1 MKMKTKL
8 KLFLISC
15 FLILGSSLFAQNHW
29 TPEPEG
35 GDVMSGFVKVSIDGT
50 PQDRIGLEIAAFCDG
65 KVRGVAIQNE
75 QVLPFG
81 TYYAA
86 GLYIKNP
93 NQQVTRFKVY
103 DPETSL
109 ELVTDYTKIFT
120 AGDITGNS
128 SMINPLIIDFF
139 QSPFDPTTIVGYSQ
153 TMTLSAAIAIDGVL
167 QEREDLQLAVFSGD
181 NLRGFMRPVKEY
193 DNDNNFIIA
202 QFTAA
207 FIEGNTNGE
216 PLTYRLYDPILGQE
230 LIFDPFNYESNTDAN
245 GKCHLPSVFT
255 PETQFGDEDHTV
267 IINFLSPASPVAQI
281 GSIKYL
287 TLNDAVDAVQ
297 NGQTITVISD
307 FSQTEAVEFPAGMN
321 LTLDLNGFNVEVSG
335 EGSITVSGNLTL
347 VDNAGGASFT
357 TTESNFIIN
366 EDAQLY
372 HTLAGIRATAVKS
385 IEQTTDGWDGIASPM
400 TAGSILNIETNG
412 INELYYYD
420 ETGSE
425 QNGLEWVAM
434 AETSD
439 NSYTLNEAGRGYLYA
454 NSVDPNQPQYES
466 SFFFDFEDGTLNGW
480 TTIDADDD
488 GDCWDNDGDILKSYT
503 YLGTEDYIV
512 TSDKYTLNED
522 FVLSFDWELSARK
535 NSEEYLAVVFST
547 DNVNF
552 GVIYDLRVTAVS
564 SAVTNNDT
572 ESLNLQSI
580 ADFVNGNEEDYADI
594 NDYVGQNVYIGF
606 LHNNSDGR
614 YASLDNIRLT
624 SGAKSARADEGA
636 ILNFA
641 GVLNHEDV
649 SYDLTYT
656 DSQLLK
662 GFHLLGNPFAHNINV
677 MNVWNETLANG
688 YYAISNRGEWLARS
702 TDNVAEVIAPME
714 AFLIKAG
721 QAGELTIRKNAG
733 AKRSSSNGS
742 LMISV
747 TNGELRDDAYVSF
760 NAGIGLDK
768 ISHRNENAPM
778 LYIPAQDKNYAVAVM
793 DKEVKEIPLSFE
805 AKQMGQYT
813 ISAEALNCE
822 FEELYLIDK
831 QTGTTTNLKLEDY
844 TFIARTGDDEERFV
858 ITKSLSGTNP
868 ESHDESFIYIDN
880 GDLVVKNIEGEGHVR
895 VFDVLGRPVAEFM
908 AVESARISTE
918 RFGNGIYVIQM
929 SDENG
934 VKVQKILID

>member
-1 MKMKTKL
+1 MKRKF
-8 KLFLISC
+8 KLFLIGC
-15 FLILGSSLFAQNHW
+15 FLILSTSLFGQDHW
-29 TPEPEG
+29 IAVPAG
-35 GDVMSGFVKVSIDGT
+35 SGNTMNVTLNPYINGVKVAEAGYEGAVFCNGIVRAVSKTAVHPVIPGVCTIGFTIDNDK
-50 PQDRIGLEIAAFCDG
+50 PERMKF
-65 KVRGVAIQNE
+65 K
-75 QVLPFG
+75 
-81 TYYAA
+81 
-86 GLYIKNP
+86 LYDHVNNI
-93 NQQVTRFKVY
+93 
-103 DPETSL
+103 
-109 ELVTDYTKIFT
+109 ELITDYSVIFNLT
-120 AGDITGNS
+120 APVQGANV
-128 SMINPLIIDFF
+128 DFF
-139 QSPFDPTTIVGYSQ
+139 YSPFDPTTIAGYSGS
-153 TMTLSAAIAIDGVL
+153 MTIKAIIAIDGVT
-167 QEREDLQLAVFSGD
+167 QTRDDLQLAVFSGD
-181 NLRGFMRPVKEY
+181 NLRGFVRSTYEEGDPY
-193 DNDNNFIIA
+193 
-202 QFTAA
+202 A
-207 FIEGNTNGE
+207 FCDAVVIEGSVNGD
-216 PLTYRLYDPILGQE
+216 PLTYRLYDPVLGQE
-230 LIFDPFNYESNTDAN
+230 LIFDPNNFTNYPELPQTFTADAAP
-245 GKCHLPSVFT
+245 L
-255 PETQFGDEDHTV
+255 ETYP
-267 IINFLSPASPVAQI
+267 IMNFLSPASPVVEI
-281 GSIKYL
+281 VGGGKYL
-287 TLNDAVDAVQ
+287 TLKDAVNVVQ
-297 NGQTITVISD
+297 NGQTIRVLDNI
-307 FSQTEAVEFPAGMN
+307 SQTEAVEFPAGMN
-321 LTLDLNGFNVEVSG
+321 LTLDLNGCDVEVSG

-372 HTLAGIRATAVKS
+372 HTLAGINATAVKS

-439 NSYTLNEAGRGYLYA
+439 NSYTLDEAGRGYLYA

-466 SFFFDFEDGTLNGW
+466 SFFFDFNDGTLNGW

-488 GDCWDNDGDILKSYT
+488 GYCWYNYEGVLNSDSDPK
-503 YLGTEDYIV
+503 TEDYIV

-522 FVLSFDWELSARK
+522 FVLSFDWELSASRRTT
-535 NSEEYLAVVFST
+535 EHLAVVFST

-552 GVIYDLRVTAVS
+552 GVIYDLEVAANN
-564 SAVTNNDT
+564 SAVTDNGT
-572 ESLNLQSI
+572 ESLDLQSI
-580 ADFVNGNEEDYADI
+580 AEFVSGYEENYADI

-606 LHNNSDGR
+606 LHNNSTGS
-614 YASLDNIRLT
+614 YSSLDNIRLT
-624 SGAKSARADEGA
+624 SGTKSARADEGA

-721 QAGELTIRKNAG
+721 QAGKLTIRKNANSNS
-733 AKRSSSNGS
+733 KRSSSNGS
-742 LMISV
+742 LKLSV

-831 QTGTTTNLKLEDY
+831 QTGTTTNLNLEDY

>member
-15 FLILGSSLFAQNHW
+15 FLILSSSVFAQKHW
-29 TPEPEG
+29 S
-35 GDVMSGFVKVSIDGT
+35 DVVGNDPQLFRVYTKISIDGVINT
-50 PQDRIGLEIAAFCDG
+50 STQLEIAAFCGNFVASINQTYSPLGNMANLPIRCDATDDG
-65 KVRGVAIQNE
+65 AVISFKLYDHENQIEYVSDYTTNYVAGGGQLGAIQA
-75 QVLPFG
+75 P
-81 TYYAA
+81 
-86 GLYIKNP
+86 
-93 NQQVTRFKVY
+93 
-103 DPETSL
+103 
-109 ELVTDYTKIFT
+109 
-120 AGDITGNS
+120 IT
-128 SMINPLIIDFF
+128 IDFHLPNTDDEWYWDDEVP
-139 QSPFDPTTIVGYSQ
+139 SGGEDAMTIYASI
-153 TMTLSAAIAIDGVL
+153 LIDNIVQNDENTPRL
-167 QEREDLQLAVFSGD
+167 QMAVFSGSE
-181 NLRGFMRPVKEY
+181 LRGRTSPVVNPFIANSYVTTVAFAGTDGETISFKLYNPADEIVYETEY
-193 DNDNNFIIA
+193 TVTFQSKGVVGLATSPQPINFI
-202 QFTAA
+202 
-207 FIEGNTNGE
+207 
-216 PLTYRLYDPILGQE
+216 
-230 LIFDPFNYESNTDAN
+230 
-245 GKCHLPSVFT
+245 T
-255 PETQFGDEDHTV
+255 PYF
-267 IINFLSPASPVAQI
+267 AAQI
-281 GSIKYL
+281 NETRYASLKDAIAAAVNNNLIK
-287 TLNDAVDAVQ
+287 
-297 NGQTITVISD
+297 VINNI
-307 FSQTEAVEFPAGMN
+307 SQTEAVEFPAGMN
-321 LTLDLNGFNVEVSG
+321 LTLDLNGYNVEVSG

-347 VDNAGGASFT
+347 VNNAGGASFT

-366 EDAQLY
+366 EGAQFY
-372 HTLAGIRATAVKS
+372 HTLAGIHATAVKS

-400 TAGSILNIETNG
+400 TAESILNIETNG

-434 AETSD
+434 DETSD
-439 NSYTLNEAGRGYLYA
+439 NSYTLDEAGRGYLYA
-454 NSVDPNQPQYES
+454 NSVDPNPNQPQVETVV
-466 SFFFDFEDGTLNGW
+466 FDFEGGTLDGW
-480 TTIDADDD
+480 TTIDD
-488 GDCWDNDGDILKSYT
+488 GNDGICWEV
-503 YLGTEDYIV
+503 EDGVAKINTVKNEDDYMV
-512 TSDKYTLNED
+512 TSKQYLLNED
-522 FVLSFDWELSARK
+522 FVLSFD
-535 NSEEYLAVVFST
+535 
-547 DNVNF
+547 
-552 GVIYDLRVTAVS
+552 IYANPTSNTNRVSYTI
-564 SAVTNNDT
+564 TIFET
-572 ESLNLQSI
+572 
-580 ADFVNGNEEDYADI
+580 EEDYNIEGKYLEIYSDVVIESTSGPISLTYDEI
-594 NDYVGQNVYIGF
+594 NENVEGEWLGLSEKPVCIAFVHNGRKDDYF
-606 LHNNSDGR
+606 MT
-614 YASLDNIRLT
+614 LDNISIT
-624 SGAKSARADEGA
+624 STSADDGNDTNGA

-721 QAGELTIRKNAG
+721 EAGKLTIRKNAG

-831 QTGTTTNLKLEDY
+831 QTGTTTNLNLEDY

>member
-1 MKMKTKL
+1 MKMNTKL
-8 KLFLISC
+8 RLFLVSC
-15 FLILGSSLFAQNHW
+15 FFILNLSVLAQNHW
-29 TPEPEG
+29 NFTPPASYDKTLTVYLQTTIN
-35 GDVMSGFVKVSIDGT
+35 GDNLNSKNFEVAAFIDGE
-50 PQDRIGLEIAAFCDG
+50 L
-65 KVRGVAIQNE
+65 RGVARPQDQLYDYFGDVYYLYVKGQSSDIGKIVTFKFFDHDNPTE
-75 QVLPFG
+75 GEYGSDYIVEFKEGQVGSIGSF
-81 TYYAA
+81 
-86 GLYIKNP
+86 
-93 NQQVTRFKVY
+93 VT
-103 DPETSL
+103 
-109 ELVTDYTKIFT
+109 
-120 AGDITGNS
+120 
-128 SMINPLIIDFF
+128 IDFHPVHWTYEGD
-139 QSPFDPTTIVGYSQ
+139 SDWINRTTVVAQ
-153 TMTLSAAIAIDGVL
+153 TYINGVL
-167 QEREDLQLAVFSGD
+167 QERTDIEIAAFYGD
-181 NLRGFMRPVKEY
+181 ELRGLTRPERLGDDINY
-193 DNDNNFIIA
+193 A
-202 QFTAA
+202 WFTYLSVA
-207 FIEGNTNGE
+207 GQSSDTE
-216 PLTYRLYDPILGQE
+216 PLTFKLYDHATGKELLQE
-230 LIFDPFNYESNTDAN
+230 ETDQYIYAN
-245 GKCHLPSVFT
+245 EDQASY
-255 PETQFGDEDHTV
+255 GDEDNPWYL
-267 IINFLSPASPVAQI
+267 NFIAVQDVAQI
-281 GSIKYL
+281 GDITYPS
-287 TLNDAVDAVQ
+287 LNDALAAAV
-297 NGQTITVISD
+297 NNDLIKVINNI
-307 FSQTEAVEFPAGMN
+307 SQTEAVEFPAGMN
-321 LTLDLNGFNVEVSG
+321 LTLDLNGYDVEVSG

-372 HTLAGIRATAVKS
+372 HTLAGINATAVKS

-420 ETGSE
+420 ETGLE

-434 AETSD
+434 AETPD

-480 TTIDADDD
+480 DNLGGWMLNSDEPIDGSYDLNLPEPSSD
-488 GDCWDNDGDILKSYT
+488 G
-503 YLGTEDYIV
+503 YLV
-512 TSDKYTLNED
+512 TQNQYAITNSS
-522 FVLSFDWELSARK
+522 VLSFDVVRYGAR
-535 NSEEYLAVVFST
+535 SEYVEYKVFIST
-547 DNVNF
+547 DGSNYNR
-552 GVIYDLRVTAVS
+552 IYTGEAPRNSYETIELK
-564 SAVTNNDT
+564 
-572 ESLNLQSI
+572 
-580 ADFVNGNEEDYADI
+580 FEDYSEF
-594 NDYVGQNVYIGF
+594 VGNNVFIAF
-606 LHNNSDGR
+606 LYSEGDDSDGMFI
-614 YASLDNIRLT
+614 DNIRLT

-677 MNVWNETLANG
+677 MNVWKETLANG

-721 QAGELTIRKNAG
+721 QAGKLTIRKNAG

-831 QTGTTTNLKLEDY
+831 QTGTTTNLNLEDY

>member
-1 MKMKTKL
+1 MKTKL

-15 FLILGSSLFAQNHW
+15 FLILSSSVFAQKHW
-29 TPEPEG
+29 DDVEG
-35 GDVMSGFVKVSIDGT
+35 NDPYQFRVYTKISIDGVINT
-50 PQDRIGLEIAAFCDG
+50 STQLEIAAFCGNFVGSINQIETPLGNMANLPIRCDDTDDG
-65 KVRGVAIQNE
+65 AVISFK
-75 QVLPFG
+75 
-81 TYYAA
+81 
-86 GLYIKNP
+86 LYDHE
-93 NQQVTRFKVY
+93 NQIEYV
-103 DPETSL
+103 S
-109 ELVTDYTKIFT
+109 DYTT
-120 AGDITGNS
+120 NYVAGGGQLGEFQAPIT
-128 SMINPLIIDFF
+128 IDFHLPNTDDEWYWDDEVP
-139 QSPFDPTTIVGYSQ
+139 SGGEDAMTIHASI
-153 TMTLSAAIAIDGVL
+153 LIDNIV
-167 QEREDLQLAVFSGD
+167 QNDENTPRLQLAVFSGSE
-181 NLRGFMRPVKEY
+181 LRGRTSPVVNPFIANSYVTSVAFAGTDGETISFKLYNPADEIVYETEY
-193 DNDNNFIIA
+193 TVTFQSKGVVGLPMSPQPINFI
-202 QFTAA
+202 
-207 FIEGNTNGE
+207 
-216 PLTYRLYDPILGQE
+216 
-230 LIFDPFNYESNTDAN
+230 
-245 GKCHLPSVFT
+245 T
-255 PETQFGDEDHTV
+255 PYF
-267 IINFLSPASPVAQI
+267 AAQI
-281 GSIKYL
+281 NETRYAS
-287 TLNDAVDAVQ
+287 LNDALAAAV
-297 NGQTITVISD
+297 NNDLIKVINNI
-307 FSQTEAVEFPAGMN
+307 SQTEAVEFPAGMN
-321 LTLDLNGFNVEVSG
+321 LTLDLNGYYVEVSG

-372 HTLAGIRATAVKS
+372 HTLAGINATAVKS

-420 ETGSE
+420 ETGLE

-488 GDCWDNDGDILKSYT
+488 GYCWYNYEGILNSDSDPE
-503 YLGTEDYIV
+503 TEDYIV

-522 FVLSFDWELSARK
+522 FVLSFDWGLSANRRT
-535 NSEEYLAVVFST
+535 SEYLAVVFST

-552 GVIYDLRVTAVS
+552 GVIYDITVTAGN
-564 SAVTNNDT
+564 SAVTNNGT
-572 ESLNLQSI
+572 ESLDLQSI
-580 ADFVNGNEEDYADI
+580 AEFVNGYEEDYADI

-606 LHNNSDGR
+606 LHNNSNGS

-624 SGAKSARADEGA
+624 SGAKSARADDGA

-721 QAGELTIRKNAG
+721 QAGKLTIRKNAG

-831 QTGTTTNLKLEDY
+831 QTGTTTNLNLEDY

-895 VFDVLGRPVAEFM
+895 VYDVLGRPVAEFM

>member
-1 MKMKTKL
+1 MKMNTKL
-8 KLFLISC
+8 KFFLISC
-15 FLILGSSLFAQNHW
+15 FLILSSSLFGQHW
-29 TPEPEG
+29 TATT
-35 GDVMSGFVKVSIDGT
+35 GDHNDYMTVYLNVSIDGVEV
-50 PQDRIGLEIAAFCDG
+50 QKENLELAAFCNG
-65 KVRGVAIQNE
+65 ICRGVGGYGSMTVGPYNYYYYR
-75 QVLPFG
+75 VLVR
-81 TYYAA
+81 A
-86 GLYIKNP
+86 
-93 NQQVTRFKVY
+93 NQADINTTDVTFKVY
-103 DPETSL
+103 DPETDKEYIS
-109 ELVTDYTKIFT
+109 DYTVKYYEPLSTIGSQRDPQPANFVE
-120 AGDITGNS
+120 DNS
-128 SMINPLIIDFF
+128 SNEWYWDDEIPSAGVDAMTIHASILIDNIVQNDEN
-139 QSPFDPTTIVGYSQ
+139 TTP
-153 TMTLSAAIAIDGVL
+153 
-167 QEREDLQLAVFSGD
+167 RLQLAVFSGSE
-181 NLRGFMRPVKEY
+181 LRGRTSPVVNPFIANSYVTSVAFAGTDGETISFKLYNPADEIVYETEY
-193 DNDNNFIIA
+193 TVTFQSEVVVGLPMSPQPINFI
-202 QFTAA
+202 
-207 FIEGNTNGE
+207 
-216 PLTYRLYDPILGQE
+216 
-230 LIFDPFNYESNTDAN
+230 
-245 GKCHLPSVFT
+245 T
-255 PETQFGDEDHTV
+255 PYF
-267 IINFLSPASPVAQI
+267 AAQI
-281 GSIKYL
+281 NETRYASLKDAIAAAVNNDLIK
-287 TLNDAVDAVQ
+287 
-297 NGQTITVISD
+297 VINNI
-307 FSQTEAVEFPAGMN
+307 SQTEAVEFPAGMN
-321 LTLDLNGFNVEVSG
+321 LTLDLNRFDVEVSG

-372 HTLAGIRATAVKS
+372 HTLAGINATAVKS

-400 TAGSILNIETNG
+400 TAGSILDIETNG

-420 ETGSE
+420 ETGLE

-488 GDCWDNDGDILKSYT
+488 GYCWYNDGGILYSDSYS
-503 YLGTEDYIV
+503 GTEDYIV

-522 FVLSFDWELSARK
+522 FVLSYDWVLDAGGRNKHEYIGIYLSI
-535 NSEEYLAVVFST
+535 
-547 DNVNF
+547 DNVNYGLIYEEYF
-552 GVIYDLRVTAVS
+552 SAPNNTNTSNSGTTTLDKQSVIDFADGDYVYFADITAYIGENVYFAFLHKDS
-564 SAVTNNDT
+564 
-572 ESLNLQSI
+572 
-580 ADFVNGNEEDYADI
+580 NGN
-594 NDYVGQNVYIGF
+594 
-606 LHNNSDGR
+606 

-721 QAGELTIRKNAG
+721 EAGKLTIRKSAG

-831 QTGTTTNLKLEDY
+831 QTGTTTNLNLEDY

>member
-15 FLILGSSLFAQNHW
+15 FLILSSSVFAQKHW
-29 TPEPEG
+29 S
-35 GDVMSGFVKVSIDGT
+35 DVVGNDPQLFRVYTKISIDGVINT
-50 PQDRIGLEIAAFCDG
+50 STQLEIAAFCGNFVASINQTYSPLGNMANLPIRCDATDDG
-65 KVRGVAIQNE
+65 AVISFKLYDHENQIEYVSDYTTNYVAGGGQLGAIQA
-75 QVLPFG
+75 P
-81 TYYAA
+81 
-86 GLYIKNP
+86 
-93 NQQVTRFKVY
+93 
-103 DPETSL
+103 
-109 ELVTDYTKIFT
+109 
-120 AGDITGNS
+120 IT
-128 SMINPLIIDFF
+128 IDFHLPNTDDEWYWDDEVP
-139 QSPFDPTTIVGYSQ
+139 SGGEDAMTIYASI
-153 TMTLSAAIAIDGVL
+153 LIDNIV
-167 QEREDLQLAVFSGD
+167 QNDENTPRLQLAVFSGSE
-181 NLRGFMRPVKEY
+181 LRGRTSPVVNPFIANSYVTTVAFAGTDGETISFKLYNPADEIVYETEY
-193 DNDNNFIIA
+193 TVTFQSKGVVGLATSPQPINFI
-202 QFTAA
+202 
-207 FIEGNTNGE
+207 
-216 PLTYRLYDPILGQE
+216 
-230 LIFDPFNYESNTDAN
+230 
-245 GKCHLPSVFT
+245 T
-255 PETQFGDEDHTV
+255 PYF
-267 IINFLSPASPVAQI
+267 AAQI
-281 GSIKYL
+281 NETRYASLKDAIAAAVNNNLIK
-287 TLNDAVDAVQ
+287 
-297 NGQTITVISD
+297 VINNI
-307 FSQTEAVEFPAGMN
+307 SQTEAVEFPAGMN
-321 LTLDLNGFNVEVSG
+321 LTLDLNGYNVEVSG

-347 VDNAGGASFT
+347 VGNAGGASFT
-357 TTESNFIIN
+357 TAESNFIIN
-366 EDAQLY
+366 EGAQFY
-372 HTLAGIRATAVKS
+372 HTLAGIHATAVKS

-400 TAGSILNIETNG
+400 TAESILNIETNG

-420 ETGSE
+420 ETGGAD
-425 QNGLEWVAM
+425 GLEWRAM
-434 AETSD
+434 TENAD
-439 NSYTLNEAGRGYLYA
+439 NQFQLMEAGRGYLYA

-480 TTIDADDD
+480 K
-488 GDCWDNDGDILKSYT
+488 N
-503 YLGTEDYIV
+503 LGGW
-512 TSDKYTLNED
+512 TLNSED
-522 FVLSFDWELSARK
+522 PIEGYYDLNSPEPSSDGYLVTQNQYAITNSSVLSFDVVRYGKKAQDV
-535 NSEEYLAVVFST
+535 EYKVFIST
-547 DNVNF
+547 DGSNYNR
-552 GVIYDLRVTAVS
+552 IYTGEALKDDYETIELK
-564 SAVTNNDT
+564 
-572 ESLNLQSI
+572 
-580 ADFVNGNEEDYADI
+580 FEDYSEF
-594 NDYVGQNVYIGF
+594 VGNNVFIAFLYSEGDDSYGMYI
-606 LHNNSDGR
+606 
-614 YASLDNIRLT
+614 DNIRLT
-624 SGAKSARADEGA
+624 SGAKSARAEEGA

-721 QAGELTIRKNAG
+721 QADKLTIRKNAG

-831 QTGTTTNLKLEDY
+831 QTGTTTNLNLEDY

>member
-8 KLFLISC
+8 KLFLIGC
-15 FLILGSSLFAQNHW
+15 FLILGSSLFGQGEHW
-29 TPEPEG
+29 PVEHIGNNSTT
-35 GDVMSGFVKVSIDGT
+35 VYCKITIDNV
-50 PQDRIGLEIAAFCDG
+50 PQTSTVLEIASFIDNESSGNCHLVDYSSYGYGYVAMLPVRYNASTDMG
-65 KVRGVAIQNE
+65 KN
-75 QVLPFG
+75 
-81 TYYAA
+81 
-86 GLYIKNP
+86 
-93 NQQVTRFKVY
+93 VTFKLY
-103 DPETSL
+103 DPNNDKEYVSNDVVQVQSGSIGSL
-109 ELVTDYTKIFT
+109 L
-120 AGDITGNS
+120 APITIDFHEDNS
-128 SMINPLIIDFF
+128 SNEWYWDETIPNYG
-139 QSPFDPTTIVGYSQ
+139 TTPMMVNAVI
-153 TMTLSAAIAIDGVL
+153 LIDGVE
-167 QEREDLQLAVFSGD
+167 QNDANTSFLQLAAFSG
-181 NLRGFMRPVKEY
+181 NELRGKEKPIYEDYY
-193 DNDNNFIIA
+193 DRHITYLGVSGQGGEEIAFKLYNPLNGIVYDTDFKVNFVSAGIIGDMMSDPIAPQPINFI
-202 QFTAA
+202 
-207 FIEGNTNGE
+207 
-216 PLTYRLYDPILGQE
+216 
-230 LIFDPFNYESNTDAN
+230 
-245 GKCHLPSVFT
+245 T
-255 PETQFGDEDHTV
+255 PYF
-267 IINFLSPASPVAQI
+267 AAQI
-281 GSIKYL
+281 NETRYASLKDAIAAAVNNDLIK
-287 TLNDAVDAVQ
+287 
-297 NGQTITVISD
+297 VINNI
-307 FSQTEAVEFPAGMN
+307 SQTEAVEFPAGMN
-321 LTLDLNGFNVEVSG
+321 LTLDLNGYDVEVTT
-335 EGSITVSGNLTL
+335 GSITVAGNLTL

-357 TTESNFIIN
+357 TTVSNFIIN

-372 HTLAGIRATAVKS
+372 HTLAGIHATAVKS

-400 TAGSILNIETNG
+400 TAESILNIETNG

-434 AETSD
+434 DETSD
-439 NSYTLNEAGRGYLYA
+439 NSYTLNKAGRGYLYA
-454 NSVDPNQPQYES
+454 NSVDPNPNQPQVETVV
-466 SFFFDFEDGTLNGW
+466 FDFEGGTLDGW
-480 TTIDADDD
+480 TTIDD
-488 GDCWDNDGDILKSYT
+488 GNDGTCWEVENGVAKIITAKGKY
-503 YLGTEDYIV
+503 DYMV
-512 TSDKYTLNED
+512 TSKQYLLNED
-522 FVLSFDWELSARK
+522 FVLSFD
-535 NSEEYLAVVFST
+535 
-547 DNVNF
+547 
-552 GVIYDLRVTAVS
+552 IYAN
-564 SAVTNNDT
+564 AANTNNSNRET
-572 ESLNLQSI
+572 YSI
-580 ADFVNGNEEDYADI
+580 TIFETEEDYIEGNYLDI
-594 NDYVGQNVYIGF
+594 YSEDVTPSNSGSISLGYDDFNTYLEGEWSGLSEKPVCIAFGHEGRKNDNF
-606 LHNNSDGR
+606 MT
-614 YASLDNIRLT
+614 LDNISIT
-624 SGAKSARADEGA
+624 STSADDGNATNGA

-641 GVLNHEDV
+641 GVLNNEDV

-721 QAGELTIRKNAG
+721 QAGKLTIRKNAG

-831 QTGTTTNLKLEDY
+831 QTGTTTNLNLEDY

-895 VFDVLGRPVAEFM
+895 VYDVLGRPVAEFM

>member
-15 FLILGSSLFAQNHW
+15 FLILSSSVFAQKHW
-29 TPEPEG
+29 SDVEG
-35 GDVMSGFVKVSIDGT
+35 NDPYQFRVYTKISIDGVINT
-50 PQDRIGLEIAAFCDG
+50 STQLEIAAFCG
-65 KVRGVAIQNE
+65 NFVGSINQMK
-75 QVLPFG
+75 LPNGDYMANLPIRCDDTDEGAVISFK
-81 TYYAA
+81 
-86 GLYIKNP
+86 LYDHE
-93 NQQVTRFKVY
+93 NQIEYV
-103 DPETSL
+103 S
-109 ELVTDYTKIFT
+109 DYTT
-120 AGDITGNS
+120 NYVAGGGQLGAILAPIT
-128 SMINPLIIDFF
+128 IDFHL
-139 QSPFDPTTIVGYSQ
+139 PNTDDEWYWDDEVPPGGEDAMTIHASI
-153 TMTLSAAIAIDGVL
+153 LIDNIV
-167 QEREDLQLAVFSGD
+167 QNDENTPRLQLAVFSGSE
-181 NLRGFMRPVKEY
+181 LRGRTSPVVSSFIANSYVTSVAFAGTDGETISFKLYNPADEIVYETEY
-193 DNDNNFIIA
+193 TVTFQSKGVVGLPMSPQPINFI
-202 QFTAA
+202 
-207 FIEGNTNGE
+207 
-216 PLTYRLYDPILGQE
+216 
-230 LIFDPFNYESNTDAN
+230 
-245 GKCHLPSVFT
+245 T
-255 PETQFGDEDHTV
+255 PYF
-267 IINFLSPASPVAQI
+267 AAQI
-281 GSIKYL
+281 NETRYASLKDAIAAAVNNNLIK
-287 TLNDAVDAVQ
+287 
-297 NGQTITVISD
+297 VINNI
-307 FSQTEAVEFPAGMN
+307 SQTEAVEFPAGMN

-434 AETSD
+434 DETSD
-439 NSYTLNEAGRGYLYA
+439 NSYTLDKAGRGYLYA

-480 TTIDADDD
+480 DNLGGWMLNSDEPIDGSYDLNLPEPSSD
-488 GDCWDNDGDILKSYT
+488 G
-503 YLGTEDYIV
+503 YLV
-512 TSDKYTLNED
+512 TQNQYAITNSS
-522 FVLSFDWELSARK
+522 VLSFDVVRYGARG
-535 NSEEYLAVVFST
+535 EYVEYKVFIST
-547 DNVNF
+547 DGSNYNR
-552 GVIYDLRVTAVS
+552 IYTGEAPR
-564 SAVTNNDT
+564 NNYET
-572 ESLNLQSI
+572 IELK
-580 ADFVNGNEEDYADI
+580 FEDYSEF
-594 NDYVGQNVYIGF
+594 VGNNVFIAF
-606 LHNNSDGR
+606 LYSEGDDSYGMFI
-614 YASLDNIRLT
+614 DNIRLT
-624 SGAKSARADEGA
+624 SGTKSARADEGA

-649 SYDLTYT
+649 SYNLTYT

-721 QAGELTIRKNAG
+721 QAGELTIRKSAG

-831 QTGTTTNLKLEDY
+831 QTGTTTNLNLEDY

-895 VFDVLGRPVAEFM
+895 VYDVLGRPVAEFM

>member
-1 MKMKTKL
+1 MKTKL

-15 FLILGSSLFAQNHW
+15 FLILSSSVFAQKHW
-29 TPEPEG
+29 SDVEG
-35 GDVMSGFVKVSIDGT
+35 NDPYQFRVYTKISIDGVINT
-50 PQDRIGLEIAAFCDG
+50 STQLEIAAFCG
-65 KVRGVAIQNE
+65 NFVGSINQMK
-75 QVLPFG
+75 LPNGDYMANLPIRCDDTDEGAVISFK
-81 TYYAA
+81 
-86 GLYIKNP
+86 LYDHE
-93 NQQVTRFKVY
+93 NQIEYV
-103 DPETSL
+103 S
-109 ELVTDYTKIFT
+109 DYTTNYVSKGQLGSFQEP
-120 AGDITGNS
+120 IT
-128 SMINPLIIDFF
+128 IDFHL
-139 QSPFDPTTIVGYSQ
+139 PNTDDEWYWDDEVPPGGENAMTIHASI
-153 TMTLSAAIAIDGVL
+153 LIDNIV
-167 QEREDLQLAVFSGD
+167 QNDENTPRLQLAVFSGSE
-181 NLRGFMRPVKEY
+181 LRGRTSPVVSSFIANSYVTSVAFAGTDGETISFKLYNPADEIVY
-193 DNDNNFIIA
+193 ETNYTVTFQSKGVVGLPMSPQPINFI
-202 QFTAA
+202 
-207 FIEGNTNGE
+207 
-216 PLTYRLYDPILGQE
+216 
-230 LIFDPFNYESNTDAN
+230 
-245 GKCHLPSVFT
+245 T
-255 PETQFGDEDHTV
+255 PYF
-267 IINFLSPASPVAQI
+267 AAQI
-281 GSIKYL
+281 NETRYASLKDAIAAAVNNNLIK
-287 TLNDAVDAVQ
+287 
-297 NGQTITVISD
+297 VINNI
-307 FSQTEAVEFPAGMN
+307 SQTEAVEFPAGMN
-321 LTLDLNGFNVEVSG
+321 LTLDLNGYNVEVSG

-347 VDNAGGASFT
+347 VDNAGGAFFT

-366 EDAQLY
+366 EGAQFY
-372 HTLAGIRATAVKS
+372 HTMANINATAIRN

-400 TAGSILNIETNG
+400 TAESILNIETNG

-420 ETGSE
+420 ETGGAD
-425 QNGLEWVAM
+425 GLEWRAM
-434 AETSD
+434 TENAD
-439 NSYTLNEAGRGYLYA
+439 NQFQLMEAGRGYLYA

-488 GDCWDNDGDILKSYT
+488 GDCWYNLYYGEGTLYSDSYSE
-503 YLGTEDYIV
+503 TEDYIV

-522 FVLSFDWELSARK
+522 FVLSFNYELSADSRT
-535 NSEEYLAVVFST
+535 SEYLAVVFST

-552 GVIYDLRVTAVS
+552 GVIYDKKVTARNNSVTINETEDLDLQKIAESVS
-564 SAVTNNDT
+564 
-572 ESLNLQSI
+572 
-580 ADFVNGNEEDYADI
+580 GNEQNYADI

-606 LHNNSDGR
+606 LHKTTLNNNSNNLN

-721 QAGELTIRKNAG
+721 QAGNLTIRKSAG

-831 QTGTTTNLKLEDY
+831 QTGTTTNLNLEDY